1 MTTDCRLC
9 KYGKDTIC
17 PSDEDKF
24 DFDDYCGYF
33 TEVTE

>member
-9 KYGKDTIC
+9 KYGNDEIC

-24 DFDDYCGYF
+24 DFDDYCSYF
-33 TEVTE
+33 TEVLR